1 MPRVIQRKTQTA
13 EYWQDFTLTPSD
25 ITFLRTLLLD
35 AERPATTQALAEAVV
50 AERCRREETELRAEL
65 SRGVMYQPKK
75 RFKTGEKVIFPAL
88 EFRLGEIIDV
98 RPGQNPE
105 FGEFEVISVDFG
117 SDRRQRSFAAG
128 LTAPHKLN
136 VEAGDLL
143 ISGDVQP
150 PAVLL
155 ETIAAHVPA
164 TLKRQLIQQP
174 DFATFE
180 DRWLLRGLL
189 ADIHVGHLNITEA
202 AIEMRNAPVGTTEIL
217 AELDLPTEIKSDVLA
232 FSLNS
237 ALAADGRFD
246 QVGPGDK
253 RQWFLTR
260 LEPVEALALPEA
272 LRYAPV
278 PYDRDAVPND
288 LLQMEWELDDENS
301 DAVILEPAASR
312 ASLTSTTL
320 SLTYPHLVSGT
331 LPLNRHS
338 LPFFPQGYGE
348 RTVVTLIDGR
358 WGQRFTA
365 WAVHSG
371 RYIAGLRPW
380 YEQHKLPA
388 GAYIVLERRDNSGEI
403 VVDFKPKRMRREW
416 MRKAQV
422 VDGLIDIQLRKGEVS
437 CEYDELTII
446 GDERPEELVKLRTS
460 PAFASR
466 PLADIVYEIFVDLA
480 GLSQS
485 GTVHAKTIYSAV
497 NLVRRCPPGPIFAI
511 VTTDERIQSIGD
523 GLYRLAV

>member
-1 MPRVIQRKTQTA
+1 M
-13 EYWQDFTLTPSD
+13 
-25 ITFLRTLLLD
+25 
-35 AERPATTQALAEAVV
+35 
-50 AERCRREETELRAEL
+50 
-65 SRGVMYQPKK
+65 
-75 RFKTGEKVIFPAL
+75 
-88 EFRLGEIIDV
+88 
-98 RPGQNPE
+98 
-105 FGEFEVISVDFG
+105 
-117 SDRRQRSFAAG
+117 
-128 LTAPHKLN
+128 
-136 VEAGDLL
+136 
-143 ISGDVQP
+143 
-150 PAVLL
+150 
-155 ETIAAHVPA
+155 
-164 TLKRQLIQQP
+164 
-174 DFATFE
+174 
-180 DRWLLRGLL
+180 
-189 ADIHVGHLNITEA
+189 
-202 AIEMRNAPVGTTEIL
+202 
-217 AELDLPTEIKSDVLA
+217 
-232 FSLNS
+232 
-237 ALAADGRFD
+237 
-246 QVGPGDK
+246 
-253 RQWFLTR
+253 
-260 LEPVEALALPEA
+260 
-272 LRYAPV
+272 
-278 PYDRDAVPND
+278 PND
-288 LLQMEWELDDENS
+288 LLQMEWELDDEYS

-320 SLTYPHLVSGT
+320 SLTYPHLISGT

-365 WAVHSG
+365 WAVHGG

-460 PAFASR
+460 PAFANR
-466 PLADIVYEIFVDLA
+466 PLVDIVYEIFVDLA

-511 VTTDERIQSIGD
+511 VATDERIQPIGD